1 MEQTHEKMMKL
12 VMDLAE
18 QVMQHDESLSTM
30 MEKTDAVFGDSSMKH
45 GCPD

>member
-30 MEKTDAVFGDSSMKH
+30 MEKLMR
-45 GCPD
+45 CLEIQP